1 MASKTGRILDAFLFC
16 TISLTLPAAAQ
27 ESTYSADSLMAAFEK
42 GSKVSPKGSEV
53 VFRDVVVE
61 SKNSKVIFKSSHR
74 DKVICELVS
83 IKNHDKPPSVGS
95 ELTVTGKVRG
105 RGLLGNVT
113 LDYCS
118 VALVADSTVSTSP
131 GPQEVGS
138 GPSDTLPAEDVTP
151 ASLPE
156 HSREHV
162 REPAKKPATT
172 RSIQPAKPSPGRVK
186 QEAVLT
192 SESGLASQGGI
203 PSQGGL
209 TSQAGRQDQT
219 TRNSESRRDGR
230 YRFYV
235 LLVLGGA
242 LVYGILAKLLGSA
255 LRRLRYSKASN
266 SNNTPEVRQAAL
278 ELLLIKASKKKKA

>member
-1 MASKTGRILDAFLFC
+1 MASKTGRRLDALLFC
-16 TISLTLPAAAQ
+16 TICLTLPAAAQ

-42 GSKVSPKGSEV
+42 GSKVSPKGSEI

-83 IKNHDKPPSVGS
+83 NLNHNQPPSVGS

-118 VALVADSTVSTSP
+118 VALVADSTISSYP

-138 GPSDTLPAEDVTP
+138 GPPDTLSAEDVTP
-151 ASLPE
+151 ASLPK
-156 HSREHV
+156 HS
-162 REPAKKPATT
+162 PAKIKKPATAPAAT
-172 RSIQPAKPSPGRVK
+172 RSIQPAKPSRGKVGQK
-186 QEAVLT
+186 AVVT
-192 SESGLASQGGI
+192 SG
-203 PSQGGL
+203 
-209 TSQAGRQDQT
+209 AGWQDQT
-219 TRNSESRRDGR
+219 TATNSESRRDGR

-255 LRRLRYSKASN
+255 LRRLRYSKAS
-266 SNNTPEVRQAAL
+266 SGDDTPGVRQAAL

>member
-83 IKNHDKPPSVGS
+83 NKNHDKPPSVGS

-118 VALVADSTVSTSP
+118 VALVADSTVPTSP

-172 RSIQPAKPSPGRVK
+172 RSTQPAKPSPGKVK

-192 SESGLASQGGI
+192 SESGLASQGGL
-203 PSQGGL
+203 P
-209 TSQAGRQDQT
+209 SQAGRQDQT
-219 TRNSESRRDGR
+219 ARNSESRRDR
-230 YRFYV
+230 PYRFYV

-242 LVYGILAKLLGSA
+242 LVYGILAKFLGSA

>member
-1 MASKTGRILDAFLFC
+1 MASKTGRILDALLFC

-42 GSKVSPKGSEV
+42 GSKVSPKGTEI

-83 IKNHDKPPSVGS
+83 NKNHNKPPSVGS

-118 VALVADSTVSTSP
+118 LALVADSTVSTYS

-138 GPSDTLPAEDVTP
+138 GPADTLPAEDVTS

-156 HSREHV
+156 HSPEHIQQ
-162 REPAKKPATT
+162 PAKKPATT
-172 RSIQPAKPSPGRVK
+172 RSIQPAKPLTGKVK

-192 SESGLASQGGI
+192 SEAGR
-203 PSQGGL
+203 
-209 TSQAGRQDQT
+209 TNQAGRQDQT
-219 TRNSESRRDGR
+219 TRNSESRRYGP

-242 LVYGILAKLLGSA
+242 LVYGIFAKLLGSA
-255 LRRLRYSKASN
+255 LRRWRYSKAS
-266 SNNTPEVRQAAL
+266 SSDNTSEVRQAAL

>member
-53 VFRDVVVE
+53 IFRDVVVE

-83 IKNHDKPPSVGS
+83 NKNHDKPPSVGS

-118 VALVADSTVSTSP
+118 VALVAYSTVSTSP

-172 RSIQPAKPSPGRVK
+172 RSIQPAKPSPGRGYGATCTPDR
-186 QEAVLT
+186 QST
-192 SESGLASQGGI
+192 STA
-203 PSQGGL
+203 
-209 TSQAGRQDQT
+209 
-219 TRNSESRRDGR
+219 ESRQRG
-230 YRFYV
+230 
-235 LLVLGGA
+235 
-242 LVYGILAKLLGSA
+242 
-255 LRRLRYSKASN
+255 
-266 SNNTPEVRQAAL
+266 
-278 ELLLIKASKKKKA
+278 